1 MSHIDPFA
9 PISSYQHPA
18 NWTPVA
24 EPPHAPPDTDAMPHW
39 IRLDDEPVKQDNPD
53 AGIIG
58 QQRWEEYRALI
69 TEYGTDAQKI
79 RMGART
85 PFTEDVDG
93 DMPTLAQLRASK
105 VNAQAKPVPVDD
117 LAAKLKALEEAG
129 L

>member
-1 MSHIDPFA
+1 MTHIDPFA
-9 PISSYQHPA
+9 PISSHQHPV
-18 NWTPVA
+18 NWAPVA
-24 EPPHAPPDTDAMPHW
+24 KPPHAPPDIDAMPYW

-53 AGIIG
+53 AATIG
-58 QQRWEEYRALI
+58 QQRWQEYRELLA
-69 TEYGTDAQKI
+69 EYGTDAQKI
-79 RMGART
+79 RMDART

-105 VNAQAKPVPVDD
+105 ANAQAKPVPADD